1 MPSFGVNPVT
11 CKLLPK
17 NCTEIHIGNRA
28 CNISNLQY
36 HKVGSNWTNV
46 FKEADN
52 VIEVTLFYL
61 SPSQASGNK

>member
-1 MPSFGVNPVT
+1 M
-11 CKLLPK
+11 PK